1 LSGLS
6 FLVTRWFR
14 QAQRTFHMLVGLV
27 FLGLALAGGAVTAGE
42 WQYYRQAPSAGLT
55 RFGLLAAFTVFLII
69 LGLYSFLKARSV
81 R

>member
-1 LSGLS
+1 MSALSL
-6 FLVTRWFR
+6 LMARWYR
-14 QAQRTFHMLVGLV
+14 QAQRAFHLLVGLV

-42 WQYYRQAPSAGLT
+42 WQYYRQAPSTGLT
-55 RFGLLAAFTVFLII
+55 RFGLVAGFTVFLIV